1 MFDSIIIGAGPAGLT
16 AAIYLLRENKKI
28 KIIEKETIGGKI
40 ASSSRVDNYPGF
52 SSISGA
58 HLADQL
64 YEQVVNL
71 GGNIDIEEATIIQE
85 NPLKVVTDEGDYLT
99 KSVVIATGTKYN
111 ILNLDR
117 EDEFIGNGISF
128 CTTCDGAFYKD
139 KDVAVVGG
147 SSSALINASYLS
159 DIAKTVY
166 LIVRADHLK
175 GEDIVIQEVLSKKNI
190 IVLYETQVIQYLGDK
205 DITGIVVKDKDKEE
219 VLNVTGVFLA
229 IGQKPE
235 TQEFASLLDLNLE
248 GYISSGED
256 CYTSVKG
263 IFVAGD
269 VRNKKVRQL
278 TTAVADGTV
287 AAMNVIQY
295 LKEEI

>member
-52 SSISGA
+52 LSISGA

-71 GGNIDIEEATIIQE
+71 GGNIDIEEATTIQE
-85 NPLKVVTDEGDYLT
+85 DPLRVITDEGDYLT
-99 KSVVIATGTKYN
+99 KSIIIATGTKYN
-111 ILNLDR
+111 MLHLER
-117 EDEFIGNGISF
+117 EKEFIGNGISF

-159 DIAKTVY
+159 DIARTVY
-166 LIVRADHLK
+166 LIVRSNRLK
-175 GEDIVIQEVLSKKNI
+175 GEDIVIKEVLSKKNI
-190 IVLYETQVIQYLGDK
+190 VVLYETQIIQYLGDQ
-205 DITGIVVKDKDKEE
+205 DITGVVVRDKDKEK
-219 VLNVTGVFLA
+219 VLDVAGVFLA

-235 TQEFASLLDLNLE
+235 TQGFINLLDLNLD

-256 CYTSVKG
+256 CYTNIKG
-263 IFVAGD
+263 VFVAGD
-269 VRNKKVRQL
+269 VRNKKIRQL

-295 LKEEI
+295 LKEKN